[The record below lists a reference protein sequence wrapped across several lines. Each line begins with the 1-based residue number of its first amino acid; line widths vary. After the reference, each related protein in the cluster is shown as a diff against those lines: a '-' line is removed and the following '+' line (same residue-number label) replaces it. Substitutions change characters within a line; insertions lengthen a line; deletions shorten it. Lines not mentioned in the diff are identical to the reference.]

1 MTPEA
6 SSGDGAVEMSQIRPG
21 LVDGLPMGEEQ
32 GASAGTPSKRW
43 LKPFVSLLGT
53 AAVLLLVS
61 FWADLIDQVSAP
73 GEVRTISGVFASLLA
88 IDLDQA
94 RQTVGNM
101 GEVMAAVLGL
111 ALTVSSIIVQ
121 LAATRFTPH
130 VTSLFFRAPA
140 NMVVNGVFV
149 VGTIFVLWINYAANP
164 AFIPRWGVLLSLV
177 FLTTSLLLLF
187 PYFSYVFSFLEPDS
201 IVGRMAND
209 GLVSGLPNPRNK
221 THIEVRRKRLVES
234 IENLAN
240 IGLNATQQRDKNIA
254 SLAADALCDMAIR
267 YGKGKTSLD
276 PGWFEL
282 SNWTRQTPDFVSLS
296 NESIGDLKHRKN
308 WVEWKILRQY
318 QMLFNEGLGRMKDLC
333 YLIAINTRR
342 LGVGA
347 ARRGDLHTLDLSIKF
362 FNTYLRATINAK
374 DIRTAYN
381 ILHQYRQLAE
391 DVLRVSITKQDK
403 QDRADLEAR
412 ACEVAGFM
420 RYYGG
425 IAFQSGLTFIT
436 EVVAHDIGALCDTAY
451 RCSAGVHEVLLDTF
465 LRVDD
470 AAESTEQENTL
481 RGVRRA
487 QVKLATSYLL
497 YADHKFADKIR
508 YDMIEEPRRR
518 LQSIWQELLALDNRE
533 FWEVNDRGS
542 NFDYLSP
549 RQKSKLPEFFAGF
562 PSLEDHA
569 PPQPGL

>member
-1 MTPEA
+1 
-6 SSGDGAVEMSQIRPG
+6 MSQIRPG
-21 LVDGLPMGEEQ
+21 LVDGLPLTEAQ
-32 GASAGTPSKRW
+32 GATSSSPARRW
-43 LKPFVSLLGT
+43 LIPFASLLGV
-53 AAVLLLVS
+53 AGVLVLIS
-61 FWADLIDQVSAP
+61 FWADVFDRVAAA
-73 GEVRTISGVFASLLA
+73 GEVNSIGGVFDSLLS

-121 LAATRFTPH
+121 LSATRFTPH
-130 VTSLFFRAPA
+130 VTSLFFRATT

-164 AFIPRWGVLLSLV
+164 AFVPRWGVLFSLV
-177 FLTTSLLLLF
+177 FLTMSLLLLF
-187 PYFSYVFSFLEPDS
+187 PYFAYVFSFLEPDS

-209 GLVSGLPNPRNK
+209 GLVSALPGKKRAP
-221 THIEVRRKRLVES
+221 HMEVRRKRMMES
-234 IENLAN
+234 VENLAN
-240 IGLNATQQRDKNIA
+240 IGLNATQHRDKNIA

-267 YGKGKTSLD
+267 YGKGKSVL
-276 PGWFEL
+276 GESWFEL
-282 SNWTRQTPDFVSLS
+282 SQWTRQTPDFVSLS
-296 NESIGDLKHRKN
+296 HDSIGDLKSRKT

-347 ARRGDLHTLDLSIKF
+347 ARRGDFHTLDLSVKF

-391 DVLRVSITKQDK
+391 DVLRGAIALQG
-403 QDRADLEAR
+403 QQRQELETR
-412 ACEVAGFM
+412 ACDIAGFM

-425 IAFQSGLTFIT
+425 LAFQHGLTFIT
-436 EVVAHDIGALCDTAY
+436 EVVAHDIGMLCDTAY
-451 RCSAGVHEVLLDTF
+451 RCQSSVHEILLDTF

-470 AAESTEQENTL
+470 TAETTEQENTL

-487 QVKLATSYLL
+487 QVKLATSYLI
-497 YADHKFADKIR
+497 YADYKFSNKIR
-508 YDMIEEPRRR
+508 EDMIDEPRRR
-518 LQSIWQELLALDNRE
+518 LESIWQELLALENRE

-542 NFDYLSP
+542 NFDYLTP

-562 PSLEDHA
+562 PSLKE
-569 PPQPGL
+569 PSTPTPGL

>member
-1 MTPEA
+1 M
-6 SSGDGAVEMSQIRPG
+6 EMSQIRPG
-21 LVDGLPMGEEQ
+21 LVDGLPTIEAQ
-32 GASAGTPSKRW
+32 GFTPSGKSRRW
-43 LKPFVSLLGT
+43 LTPFLTLLGAASLL
-53 AAVLLLVS
+53 VIIS
-61 FWADLIDQVSAP
+61 FWADLFDAVASP
-73 GEVRTISGVFASLLA
+73 GEVTTVSGIVDLLLS
-88 IDLDQA
+88 IDLEQA

-130 VTSLFFRAPA
+130 VTSLFFRAPT
-140 NMVVNGVFV
+140 NVIVNGVFV
-149 VGTIFVLWINYAANP
+149 VGTIFVLWINYVANP
-164 AFIPRWGVLLSLV
+164 GFVPRWGVLLSLLL
-177 FLTTSLLLLF
+177 LTTSLLLLF
-187 PYFSYVFSFLEPDS
+187 PYFAYVFSFLEPDS

-209 GLVSGLPNPRNK
+209 GIVSALPTGRRIP
-221 THIEVRRKRLVES
+221 HIEVRRKRLMES
-234 IENLAN
+234 VENLAN

-254 SLAADALCDMAIR
+254 SLSADALCDMGIR
-267 YGKGKTSLD
+267 YGKGKGDLED
-276 PGWFEL
+276 GWFEL

-296 NESIGDLKHRKN
+296 NESIRDLKQRRN

-347 ARRGDLHTLDLSIKF
+347 ARRGDLPTLDLAIKF
-362 FNTYLRATINAK
+362 FNTYLRATINAR

-391 DVLRVSITKQDK
+391 DVLRHAS
-403 QDRADLEAR
+403 EAR
-412 ACEVAGFM
+412 PDAREELEHRGREIAGFM

-425 IAFQSGLTFIT
+425 LAFQSGLTFIT
-436 EVVAHDIGALCDTAY
+436 EVIAHDIGALCDTAY
-451 RCSAGVHEVLLDTF
+451 RCRSGVHEVLLETF

-470 AAESTEQENTL
+470 TAETTEQENTL

-487 QVKLATSYLL
+487 QVKLATSYLI
-497 YADHKFADKIR
+497 YNDHQFS
-508 YDMIEEPRRR
+508 DMIRQDMLEEPKRR
-518 LQSIWQELLALDNRE
+518 LESIWQELLALDTRE

-542 NFDYLSP
+542 NFDYLTP
-549 RQKSKLPEFFAGF
+549 RQKSKLPEFFQGF
-562 PSLEDHA
+562 PALQA
-569 PPQPGL
+569 PAAPDVSSP

>member
-21 LVDGLPMGEEQ
+21 LVDGLPMGEEH
-32 GASAGTPSKRW
+32 GVSAGSPSKRW
-43 LKPFVSLLGT
+43 LKPFVSLLGA
-53 AAVLLLVS
+53 AAVLLLMS
-61 FWADLIDQVSAP
+61 FWADLIDRVSAP

-221 THIEVRRKRLVES
+221 THLEVRRKRLVES

-254 SLAADALCDMAIR
+254 SLAADALCDMGIR
-267 YGKGKTSLD
+267 YGKGKNQLE

-296 NESIGDLKHRKN
+296 NESIGDLKERKN

-391 DVLRVSITKQDK
+391 DILRVSITVKDSA
-403 QDRADLEAR
+403 DRSAIEAR
-412 ACEVAGFM
+412 ACEIAGFM

-451 RCSAGVHEVLLDTF
+451 RCNAGVHEVLLDTF

-497 YADHKFADKIR
+497 YADYKFADKIR
-508 YDMIEEPRRR
+508 FDMIDEPKRR

-549 RQKSKLPEFFAGF
+549 RQKTKLPEFFAGF
-562 PSLEDHA
+562 PSLEDHS